1 MQLRLALGGLFAARY
16 RTGSGSQCIIMRL
29 VAHCHLLTNKKTA
42 ALFDFDKLGF
52 DTGKSAI
59 QNKQGARILQVEK
72 ASTYVGA
79 FFCLEFMQLRLA
91 LSGLFA
97 ARYRTGSGSQCIS
110 SKSKV
115 YSHLPTNKK
124 TAALFAFDKPGSEAG
139 KSAKQDKQGA
149 RILQVEKPQRKLGLF
164 FVCDL

>member
-29 VAHCHLLTNKKTA
+29 VAHCHLL
-42 ALFDFDKLGF
+42 
-52 DTGKSAI
+52 
-59 QNKQGARILQVEK
+59 
-72 ASTYVGA
+72 
-79 FFCLEFMQLRLA
+79 
-91 LSGLFA
+91 
-97 ARYRTGSGSQCIS
+97 
-110 SKSKV
+110 
-115 YSHLPTNKK
+115 TNKK